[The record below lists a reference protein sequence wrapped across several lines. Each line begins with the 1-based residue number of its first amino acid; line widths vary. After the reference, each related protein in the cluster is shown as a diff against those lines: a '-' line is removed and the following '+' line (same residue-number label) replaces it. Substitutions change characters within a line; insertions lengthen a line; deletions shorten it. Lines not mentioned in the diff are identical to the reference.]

1 MASGGTNMKMNEI
14 VASTQFPN
22 TIETITKDLKALGVE
37 KGMTIIVHSSLSSIG
52 WISGGAVAVVEA
64 LMKVVTEEGTI
75 IMPTQSSDLSDPKH
89 WSRPPVPED
98 WWQIIRDNVP
108 AFDSRITPTRGMGEI
123 VECFRTY
130 PNVVRSNHPL
140 GSFAAWG
147 KHAVEITMNHSL
159 SMSFGEESP
168 LRKIYDLDGYV
179 LLIGVGYDS
188 NTSVHLSEV
197 RSGACELIQ
206 VGAPIIE
213 NGERVWK
220 EFVEMD
226 YESEKFVEIGVEFER
241 KGTVKNGK
249 IGNATCRLIKQRDIV
264 DFGTEWFRKKN

>member
-1 MASGGTNMKMNEI
+1 MKMNEI

-147 KHAVEITMNHSL
+147 KHAVEIAMNHSL

-220 EFVEMD
+220 EFFEMD

-249 IGNATCRLIKQRDIV
+249 IGNATCRLMKQRDIV

>member
-1 MASGGTNMKMNEI
+1 MKMNEI
-14 VASTQFPN
+14 VANTKFPN
-22 TIETITKDLKALGVE
+22 TIESITKDLKALGVK

-64 LMKVVTEEGTI
+64 LMKVVTKEGTI

-89 WSRPPVPED
+89 WSRPPVPEE

-108 AFDSRITPTRGMGEI
+108 AFDPRITPTRGMGEI

-147 KHAVEITMNHSL
+147 KHAEEIARDHSL

-168 LRKIYDLDGYV
+168 LRKIYDLDGYI

-188 NTSVHLSEV
+188 NTSVHISEV
-197 RSGACELIQ
+197 RTGARELIK
-206 VGAPIIE
+206 VGAPIME

-220 EFVEMD
+220 EFVDMD
-226 YESEKFVEIGVEFER
+226 YDSDTFVEIGVQFEQ
-241 KGTVKNGK
+241 KGTVTNGK
-249 IGNATCRLIKQRDIV
+249 IGNATCRIMKQRDIV
-264 DFGTEWFRKKN
+264 DFGTEWFRKKNQ

>member
-1 MASGGTNMKMNEI
+1 MNEI
-14 VASTQFPN
+14 VESTQFPN
-22 TIETITKDLKALGVE
+22 TIQTITNDLKALGVE

-52 WISGGAVAVVEA
+52 WISGGVVAVVEA

-98 WWQIIRDNVP
+98 WWQIIRDSVP
-108 AFDSRITPTRGMGEI
+108 AFDPRITPTRGMGKI

-140 GSFAAWG
+140 EVLLHGETCRGNNNESFAIDEFG
-147 KHAVEITMNHSL
+147 RGITIK
-159 SMSFGEESP
+159 
-168 LRKIYDLDGYV
+168 KIYDFDGYI

-197 RSGACELIQ
+197 RSGACELIK

-226 YESEKFVEIGVEFER
+226 YESDTFVEIGVEFER
-241 KGTVKNGK
+241 KGTVTMGK
-249 IGNATCRLIKQRDIV
+249 IGNATSRLMKQRDIV
-264 DFGTEWFRKKN
+264 DFGTEWFLKKNQ

>member
-1 MASGGTNMKMNEI
+1 
-14 VASTQFPN
+14 
-22 TIETITKDLKALGVE
+22 
-37 KGMTIIVHSSLSSIG
+37 
-52 WISGGAVAVVEA
+52 
-64 LMKVVTEEGTI
+64 
-75 IMPTQSSDLSDPKH
+75 MPTQSSDLSDPKH
-89 WSRPPVPED
+89 WSRPPVPEE

-108 AFDSRITPTRGMGEI
+108 AFEPHITPTRAMGKV

-147 KHAVEITMNHSL
+147 RHAEEITVNQSL
-159 SMSFGEESP
+159 SMSLGEESP
-168 LRKIYDLDGYV
+168 LRKIYDLDGYI

-197 RSGACELIQ
+197 RSGACELIK

-220 EFVEMD
+220 EFVDMD
-226 YESEKFVEIGVEFER
+226 YDSDKFVEIGVEFEQ
-241 KGTVKNGK
+241 K
-249 IGNATCRLIKQRDIV
+249 
-264 DFGTEWFRKKN
+264 EP